1 MIPNQGHLVDWRTFM
16 LDVSAAHR
24 IAVATSAESPGV
36 NADDE
41 LLVRYL
47 AQSGVA
53 AQPVLWNDAAAD
65 WSAFDAVLIRT
76 TWDYHEHYARFLGW
90 LAHLEDLRVPTINPN
105 RMLRWNSDKRYLLEL
120 PPLGIAIIP
129 TQIANAS
136 ELRNVLAPLRGTAVV
151 VKPTVSGS
159 AWNTVRGVA
168 GTEELDSAVAKLPQ
182 HLAYLV
188 QPFVPEVAREGEWS
202 LLFFGGAYSHA
213 VCKRPASDD
222 YRVQR
227 EFGGSV
233 DVITPPPEALA
244 AAQHALGA
252 VATMSEQRDFGRI
265 AYARIDGVRSGGQF
279 LIMEIEL
286 IEPFLFLRGVPDASR
301 SFADVIARELKAVTH
316 SALSA

>member
-1 MIPNQGHLVDWRTFM
+1 M

-24 IAVATSAESPGV
+24 IAVATSAESPGI

-53 AQPVLWNDAAAD
+53 SQPVLWNDDAAD

-76 TWDYHEHYARFLGW
+76 TWDYHEHYARFLAW
-90 LAHLEDLRVPTINPN
+90 LAHLEALRVPTINPS

-129 TQIANAS
+129 TQIANAG
-136 ELRNVLAPLRGTAVV
+136 ELRDVLARLRGTAVV

-168 GTEELDSAVAKLPQ
+168 GTEELDRAVAKLPQ
-182 HLAYLV
+182 HLTYLV
-188 QPFVPEVAREGEWS
+188 QPFVPEVAQEGEWS
-202 LLFFGGAYSHA
+202 LLFFGSAYSHA
-213 VCKRPASDD
+213 VCKRPANDD

-233 DVITPPPEALA
+233 DIIAAPPEALA
-244 AAQHALGA
+244 AARHALAA

-265 AYARIDGVRSGGQF
+265 SYARIDGVRSAGQF
-279 LIMEIEL
+279 LIMEVEL
-286 IEPFLFLRGVPDASR
+286 IEPFLFLCDVPEASR
-301 SFADVIARELKAVTH
+301 TFATVIARELKAAARSVP
-316 SALSA
+316 SA

>member
-1 MIPNQGHLVDWRTFM
+1 M

-24 IAVATSAESPGV
+24 IAVATSAESPGI

-47 AQSGVA
+47 AESSVA
-53 AQPVLWNDAAAD
+53 TQPVLWNDGAAD
-65 WSAFDAVLIRT
+65 WSAFDAVLIHT
-76 TWDYHEHYARFLGW
+76 TWDYHEQYTRFLGW
-90 LAHLEDLRVPTINPN
+90 LAHLEALRVPTINPS

-129 TQIANAS
+129 TQVAHAG
-136 ELRNVLAPLRGTAVV
+136 ELRDVLARLRGEAVV

-159 AWNTVRGVA
+159 AWNTVRGIA
-168 GTEELDSAVAKLPQ
+168 GTEELDNAVAKLPQ

-213 VCKRPASDD
+213 VCKRPANDD

-233 DVITPPPEALA
+233 DIVAPPPEALEA
-244 AAQHALGA
+244 ARHAVSA
-252 VATMSEQRDFGRI
+252 VATMCAQRDFGRI
-265 AYARIDGVRSGGQF
+265 SYARIDGVRSGGRF
-279 LIMEIEL
+279 LLMEIEL
-286 IEPFLFLRGVPDASR
+286 IEPFLFLGGAPQASR
-301 SFADVIARELKAVTH
+301 SFAEEIAREIKAAAR
-316 SALSA
+316 SAPSA